1 MELPED
7 VCHLIHNFARPLTRG
22 DWHKGSYLARNY
34 LTRDCSTY
42 KDKIIELIDDFVL
55 DVPMDYTNYL
65 TSNMGIMIL
74 NYNPS
79 FEEVKEECDL
89 PHYKVVN
96 FGYELHKNT
105 CIIRSDYIEYE
116 NI

>member
-1 MELPED
+1 
-7 VCHLIHNFARPLTRG
+7 
-22 DWHKGSYLARNY
+22 
-34 LTRDCSTY
+34 
-42 KDKIIELIDDFVL
+42 
-55 DVPMDYTNYL
+55 
-65 TSNMGIMIL
+65 MIL
-74 NYNPS
+74 NYNPT